1 MIYSIK
7 RQKNSSVIYKFTSIF
22 LMAMIF
28 IAFAFAGTS
37 IYSSAKQYRNVKI
50 GNMER
55 SLQTA
60 VNDLE
65 NQYDVLRSISTE
77 VAVSID
83 YRPFMLQSNPYQDI
97 VLLEKFSLFA
107 NYSPICSS
115 YFLFYEDETQ
125 MKIFIGMKNKLYQF
139 CRD

>member
-55 SLQTA
+55 SLQSALIIGLLCFSPIHIRTLCCWKNFLYLPTTLPYAA
-60 VNDLE
+60 VIFYFMRIVKNCTPTVKT
-65 NQYDVLRSISTE
+65 YPIFRSIWLSWG
-77 VAVSID
+77 
-83 YRPFMLQSNPYQDI
+83 YPPRR
-97 VLLEKFSLFA
+97 LFH
-107 NYSPICSS
+107 YMR
-115 YFLFYEDETQ
+115 L
-125 MKIFIGMKNKLYQF
+125 
-139 CRD
+139 